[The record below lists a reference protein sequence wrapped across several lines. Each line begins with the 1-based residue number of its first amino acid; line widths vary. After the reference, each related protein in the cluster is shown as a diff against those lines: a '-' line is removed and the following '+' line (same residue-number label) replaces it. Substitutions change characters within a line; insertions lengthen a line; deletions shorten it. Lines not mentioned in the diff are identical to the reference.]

1 MGKRRTPRYAAIMAD
16 GKLGSWV
23 IDREIGRGGMGTVYL
38 ARHDAADG
46 DPRQAAVKVLA
57 PELAADPGFLE
68 RFRREID
75 TLRQLHHPNIVQLY
89 EAGTQDGRHY
99 YAMEY
104 VPGKDCEQLRTE
116 LGRLP
121 WKDVL
126 SIALQVAPALK
137 HAHDRGVIHRDIKP
151 HNLIRTDDGTVK
163 LTDFG
168 IARVFA
174 GKSLTVTGGL
184 VGTAEYVSPEQA
196 AGKPV
201 TNRSDL
207 YSLGVVLYTLLTGQ
221 PPFEGSDVVD
231 LLHKH
236 RYAQFDRPKRLVPDL
251 PYDFD
256 DIVCRLLAKNPAD
269 RPANGQV
276 LYRDLERVRR
286 KIEVFD
292 MRTVAAGTEAADVE
306 SEPEPAGKAE
316 DKPGPATLMSKLM
329 RAELTRQ
336 QRGGPVAR
344 LFNQPWVLIPLFL
357 ASMTLLVWLV
367 WPRQRAA
374 PEELFQEGSR
384 LMASD
389 DPADWD
395 RAWKEYLGPLERKY
409 RDNPYAAE
417 LERMRRLKDDR
428 EAQVRAL
435 DHVKD
440 LAGASVAR
448 RFYERGLALC
458 RDGEPEQARR
468 TWQAVVATFQGVP
481 AEERWVQLAQEGL
494 GRLEARLPSREGL
507 AGELRR
513 EIERVQRLR
522 DAGKNAEA
530 DTVLRGLKELYRDD
544 PAAEEMLKQAA
555 DRAP

>member
-1 MGKRRTPRYAAIMAD
+1 MAD

-23 IDREIGRGGMGTVYL
+23 IDREIGRGGMGTVY
-38 ARHDAADG
+38 AAHEAEPHG
-46 DPRQAAVKVLA
+46 EPRQAAVKVLA

-75 TLRQLHHPNIVQLY
+75 TLRQLRHPNIVELY

-121 WKDVL
+121 WIDAL

-137 HAHDRGVIHRDIKP
+137 HAHDRGIIHRDIKP

-207 YSLGVVLYTLLTGQ
+207 YSLGVVLYTLLTGR
-221 PPFEGSDVVD
+221 PPFEGNDIVD

-251 PYDFD
+251 PYEFD
-256 DIVCRLLAKNPAD
+256 EIVCRLLAKNPAD

-286 KIEVFD
+286 KVEVFD
-292 MRTVAAGTEAADVE
+292 MRTVAAGTEAADAE
-306 SEPEPAGKAE
+306 PESASEPEEKT
-316 DKPGPATLMSKLM
+316 GPATLMSQLM

-357 ASMTLLVWLV
+357 GSITVLVWLV
-367 WPRQRAA
+367 WPRHTA
-374 PEELFQEGSR
+374 PAEQLFQEGSR
-384 LMASD
+384 LMESD

-395 RAWKEYLGPLERKY
+395 RAWRDYLEPLERKY
-409 RDNPYAAE
+409 RDHPYAAE
-417 LERMRRLKDDR
+417 LERMRLRKADR
-428 EAQVRAL
+428 EAQLRAL
-435 DHVKD
+435 TRAKE
-440 LAGASVAR
+440 LAGAGAAQ
-448 RFYERGLALC
+448 RFYERGLAFC
-458 RDGEPEQARR
+458 QAGEPEQARR
-468 TWQAVVATFQGVP
+468 TWQAVVTAFQGMA
-481 AEERWVQLAQEGL
+481 AEERWVGLA
-494 GRLEARLPSREGL
+494 REGL
-507 AGELRR
+507 RRLDERLPPKERRTEQLRR
-513 EIERVQRLR
+513 EVERVQRLR
-522 DAGKNAEA
+522 QVGKDAEA
-530 DTVLRGLKELYRDD
+530 DAVSRALKELYRDD
-544 PAAEEMLKQAA
+544 PTAQDLLKAA
-555 DRAP
+555 DMAPAP

>member
-1 MGKRRTPRYAAIMAD
+1 MAD

-23 IDREIGRGGMGTVYL
+23 IDTEIGRGGMGTVYL
-38 ARHDAADG
+38 AHEDAAAG
-46 DPRQAAVKVLA
+46 EPRQAAVKVLA

-75 TLRQLHHPNIVQLY
+75 TLRQLHHPNIVALY
-89 EAGTQDGRHY
+89 EAGTQDGRHF

-104 VPGKDCEQLRTE
+104 VPGKDCEQLRIE

-207 YSLGVVLYTLLTGQ
+207 YSLGVVLYTLLTGK
-221 PPFEGSDVVD
+221 PPFDGSDVVD

-256 DIVCRLLAKNPAD
+256 EIICRLLAKNPGD

-286 KIEVFD
+286 KVEVFD
-292 MRTVAAGTEAADVE
+292 MRTVAAGTEAAGP
-306 SEPEPAGKAE
+306 EPEPPAESE
-316 DKPGPATLMSKLM
+316 DKTGPATLMSQLM

-344 LFNQPWVLIPLFL
+344 LLNQPWLLIPLFL

-367 WPRQRAA
+367 WPRHAEPAEQ
-374 PEELFQEGSR
+374 LFQEGSR

-395 RAWKEYLGPLERKY
+395 RAWKEYLAPLERKY
-409 RDNPYAAE
+409 RDHPYAAE
-417 LERMRRLKDDR
+417 LERMRHLKADR

-435 DHVKD
+435 EHVTD
-440 LAGASVAR
+440 LAGAGAAQ

-458 RDGEPEQARR
+458 RDGESEQARR
-468 TWQAVVATFQGVP
+468 TWQAVVTAFQGVP
-481 AEERWVQLAQEGL
+481 AEERWVQLAREGL
-494 GRLEARLPSREGL
+494 RRLDGRLPSRESL
-507 AGELRR
+507 AGQLRR
-513 EIERVQRLR
+513 DVERVQRLR
-522 DAGKNAEA
+522 EAGKNAEA
-530 DTVLRGLKELYRDD
+530 DAVLRGLKELYRGD
-544 PAAEEMLKQAA
+544 PAAEEVLKQAGGS
-555 DRAP
+555 